1 MKGKEMKK
9 ILLSLALVFFT
20 TNAFSADVTIEMLN
34 KNKETKQRMVYSKE
48 LVKIDVGQTIKWIP
62 TAKGHNVEMLSG
74 PDGYELPKKTKLN
87 DEVSIKFD
95 TPGIYLY
102 QCSPHAALGM
112 IGIVVVG
119 GDTSNMEAVSK
130 KKLTGAKSK
139 KKRDKLLKDI

>member
-1 MKGKEMKK
+1 MKK